1 MKTLKKTA
9 LLASANELAPPPT
22 AVPVAHERLLNNL
35 LGEVGKVD
43 FYVLAQAEYPAEK
56 LDPNEKLKQRDKLVL
71 VVNHLLQLARRNGWG
86 LCRREGTTYT
96 YNGAYWR
103 PLEKEAVER
112 FLSDAGQKMGLK
124 PLEAQS
130 YQVGEQ
136 LYKQFEKSG
145 WQPTP
150 EPKRTATLVNLQNG
164 TFEITPETQTLRPFH
179 AADFLTYQLPFA
191 YDAGATAPGWEAF
204 LREVLPDE
212 SSRLV
217 LAEYLGY
224 VFIQDPARKLE
235 KVLFLHGSGAN
246 GKSVVFEVVRA
257 LLGPQ
262 NVGNSSLQDLTTK
275 ETYRVKL
282 GEVLVNYGSELS
294 GGQLKSDTFKL
305 LASGEPIEARRLYG
319 GPFTLHHY
327 GKLIFNCNE
336 LPADAEHSEAY
347 FRRLLIIPFTETIPA
362 DKRDPRLA
370 ARIIAHELPGVFN
383 WVLTGL
389 QRLLKQR
396 TFSECLA
403 AEKQRQEYERQS
415 NTALLFLD
423 EYGYTSHA
431 THCRPVADV
440 YREYIE
446 FCRESGHRYPVNRK
460 TFVAR
465 LEAHGMKQ
473 HRTSEARGLRIS
485 KGRHEV

>member
-1 MKTLKKTA
+1 MA
-9 LLASANELAPPPT
+9 AASALALPP
-22 AVPVAHERLLNNL
+22 AVAPVAHEQLLTNL
-35 LGEVGKVD
+35 LGEVSKVD
-43 FYVLAQAEYPAEK
+43 FYALAQSENPIEK
-56 LDPNEKLKQRDKLVL
+56 LDPNEKLKLRDKLVL
-71 VVNHLLQLARRNGWG
+71 VVGYLLKLASRNGWG

-96 YNGAYWR
+96 YNGAFWR

-150 EPKRTATLVNLQNG
+150 EPNRTATLINLQNG
-164 TFEITPETQTLRPFH
+164 TFEITSETQKLRPFSP
-179 AADFLTYQLPFA
+179 ADFLTYQLPFA
-191 YDAGATAPGWEAF
+191 YDAAATAPEWEAF
-204 LREVLPDE
+204 LSQVLPDE

-224 VFIQDPARKLE
+224 VFVQDPARKLE
-235 KVLFLHGSGAN
+235 KVLFLYGSGAN
-246 GKSVVFEVVRA
+246 GKSVVFDVVRA

-262 NVGNSSLQDLTTK
+262 NVGNSSLHDLTTK

-347 FRRLLIIPFTETIPA
+347 YRRLLIIPFPVTIPA
-362 DKRDPRLA
+362 SERDPRLA
-370 ARIIAHELPGVFN
+370 SRIIAHELPGVLN
-383 WVLTGL
+383 WILAGL
-389 QRLLKQR
+389 QRLLQQR

-403 AEKQRQEYERQS
+403 AEKQRQDYELQS
-415 NTALLFLD
+415 NTVLLFLD
-423 EYGYTSHA
+423 EYGYSPNA
-431 THCRPVADV
+431 SHCRPTADV
-440 YREYIE
+440 YREYGE
-446 FCRESGHRYPVNRK
+446 FCRENGHRYPVNRK
-460 TFVAR
+460 TLVVR
-465 LEAHGMKQ
+465 LEAVGIVQ
-473 HRTSEARGLRIS
+473 HRTGTARGLRIS
-485 KGRHEV
+485 KGRFEV